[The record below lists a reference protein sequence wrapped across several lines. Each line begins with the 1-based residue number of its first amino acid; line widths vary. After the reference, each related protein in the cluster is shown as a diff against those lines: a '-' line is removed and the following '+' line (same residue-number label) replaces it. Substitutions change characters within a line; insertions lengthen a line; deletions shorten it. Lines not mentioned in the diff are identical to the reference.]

1 MPENITVH
9 AAHNS
14 AAVGVIYQAAPRAR
28 ASWPYRVGA
37 VPREAAAFQD
47 RDETEQ
53 LRAVVDNG
61 GTAVLC
67 HVLRGA
73 GGVGKT
79 QLAAHYARSSM
90 QAGELDVLVWVSASS
105 RPSVIAAYAQAA
117 DELLALGPGDSER
130 SAQAFLTWLE
140 PRPQGAEQTCRW
152 LVVLDDVAD
161 PADLTGLWPPK
172 NPRGCTVITTRRRD
186 AAVPGRRIDLNVFA
200 PEQAAAYLAGFLA
213 EHGRHEDSGEISALA
228 GDLGYLPLALSQA
241 AAYVIDAGIPVGCP
255 GCTHEQ
261 CRNYRR
267 RLADRA
273 IKLATILPEPG
284 ALPDDQS
291 TTVAA
296 ALSLSIER
304 ADALRPFGL
313 ARPSLQLAAMLEPN
327 GIPQDVLTSQPAR
340 DYLSNHRSTATSAPA
355 LDTEVTEQDAWD
367 ALRNLHRLSLIDHR
381 PDTPHHAVRVHRLTQ
396 RAARDDVFAP
406 YEYDQLTRAAAD
418 ALTSTWP
425 EVERDTA
432 LAATLR
438 ANATALTGH
447 AAHALYQPDIHPVHF
462 RAGQSLG
469 ESGQAG
475 AAVLYFKDLVEAA
488 SRYLRAGHPDAL
500 VARRLLADYHG
511 MSGDASRAVAD
522 LKELLPEM
530 REEFGENHQEIL
542 SARLSLA
549 HSRGISGDASG
560 AVAAFEELLPEIK
573 SEFGEN
579 HTLVLST
586 RLILADWL
594 GKAGDPPGAVAAAK
608 KLLPDMKRELGEDHP
623 ETLSTRMVLADWQG
637 MAGDRSEAVAELERL
652 LSDFLAARGADHPDT
667 IASRVLL
674 ARWRIRKGDL
684 AEASADY
691 KEVLA
696 AMTRAFGADDP
707 RTVGALFCVT
717 SLQAMTGEMPR
728 HAPQGFAGQM

>member
-28 ASWPYRVGA
+28 ASWPYLVGDI
-37 VPREAAAFQD
+37 PREAEAFQD

-53 LRAVVDNG
+53 LRAAVANG

-67 HVLRGA
+67 HILRGA

-105 RPSVIAAYAQAA
+105 RPAAISAYAQAA

-140 PRPQGAEQTCRW
+140 PRPPGTEQTCRW
-152 LVVLDDVAD
+152 LVVLDDVAN
-161 PADLTGLWPPK
+161 PADMTGLWPPK
-172 NPRGCTVITTRRRD
+172 NPHGRTIITTRRRD
-186 AAVPGRRIDLNVFA
+186 AAVPGRWIDLSVFA
-200 PEQAAAYLAGFLA
+200 PEQAAAYLTGFLA

-241 AAYVIDAGIPVGCP
+241 AAYVVDAGVPVGCP

-273 IKLATILPEPG
+273 TKLANILPEPD

-296 ALSLSIER
+296 AWSLSIER

-313 ARPSLQLAAMLEPN
+313 ARPALQLTAVLEPN
-327 GIPQDVLTSQPAR
+327 GIPQDVLTSQPAC
-340 DYLSNHRSTATSAPA
+340 DYLTNHRSAATPASAP
-355 LDTEVTEQDAWD
+355 DTEVTEQDAWD
-367 ALRNLHRLSLIDHR
+367 ALRNLHRLSLIDHT
-381 PDTPHHAVRVHRLTQ
+381 PGTPHQAVRVHRLTQ
-396 RAARDDVFAP
+396 RATRDDVFAP
-406 YEYDQLTRAAAD
+406 NEYDQLTRAAAD
-418 ALTSTWP
+418 ALMSTWS

-447 AAHALYQPDIHPVHF
+447 ATNSLYQPNIHPVHY

-475 AAVLYFKDLVEAA
+475 AALLYFQDLVEAA
-488 SRYLRAGHPDAL
+488 SRHLRAGHPDAL
-500 VARRLLADYHG
+500 VARRLLADYRG
-511 MSGDASRAVAD
+511 MSGDASGAVAA

-530 REEFGENHQEIL
+530 KEEFGQNHQETL
-542 SARLSLA
+542 SAHLSLA
-549 HSRGISGDASG
+549 HSRGISGDASE
-560 AVAAFEELLPEIK
+560 AVAAFEELLPKIK
-573 SEFGEN
+573 NEFGEN
-579 HTLVLST
+579 HMLALST

-594 GKAGDPPGAVAAAK
+594 GKTGDPSGAVAAAK
-608 KLLPDMKRELGEDHP
+608 ELLPDMKRELGEEHP

-637 MAGDRSEAVAELERL
+637 IAGEQSEAVAELERL
-652 LSDFLAARGADHPDT
+652 LSDFLATRGGDHPDT
-667 IASRVLL
+667 IASRMLL
-674 ARWRIRKGDL
+674 ARWRVKTGDL
-684 AEASADY
+684 AEAVADY

-696 AMTRAFGADDP
+696 AMMRAFGADDP
-707 RTVGALFCVT
+707 RTVGVLSCVT
-717 SLQAMTGEMPR
+717 SLQAMTGEMPG